1 LWIESLDIFTR
12 ILLTGE
18 YYTGNIRSMEQE
30 RTYSAFVGET
40 LIASGAIEKMLA
52 GVKAEFDR
60 DAGTLILIFEDWSG
74 RQVDFDLRGTLTQVL
89 ARALPAPSKP
99 GPGRP
104 RLGVI
109 SREISLL
116 PRHWEWLEEQPNGA
130 SAALRRLVDEARKQE
145 AGEPQSRLARE
156 ALGRFMSAMAGN
168 LPGYEAACRA
178 LYAVDRSSFEQQIQQ
193 WPRDIRAYLLGR
205 AGEAFW
211 AAG

>member
-1 LWIESLDIFTR
+1 
-12 ILLTGE
+12 
-18 YYTGNIRSMEQE
+18 MEQE

-40 LIASGAIEKMLA
+40 LIVSGAIEKMLA
-52 GVKAEFDR
+52 GVKTEFDR

-74 RQVDFDLRGTLTQVL
+74 RQVDFDLRGTLTQAL
-89 ARALPAPSKP
+89 ARALPAASKP

-178 LYAVDRSSFEQQIQQ
+178 LYAVDRLAFEQQIQN
-193 WPRDIRAYLLGR
+193 WPRDIQAYLLGR

-211 AAG
+211 AAA